1 MPQVSANIFRA
12 EKLQLLN
19 LRPVSQ
25 VELQLVS
32 YQLYHIVLKFELL
45 FLYAQ
50 VIEEIDE
57 RFSDEK
63 IEEILR
69 IVSSE
74 LPPTSPSDDQ
84 NAVDPNHS

>member
-32 YQLYHIVLKFELL
+32 YKLYNIVLKLEL
-45 FLYAQ
+45 LYAQ

-57 RFSDEK
+57 RFSEEK

-84 NAVDPNHS
+84 NTVDSNHS

>member
-1 MPQVSANIFRA
+1 M
-12 EKLQLLN
+12 QLLN

-32 YQLYHIVLKFELL
+32 YKLYNIVLKLEFL
-45 FLYAQ
+45 FLYYAQ

-84 NAVDPNHS
+84 NPVDSNHS